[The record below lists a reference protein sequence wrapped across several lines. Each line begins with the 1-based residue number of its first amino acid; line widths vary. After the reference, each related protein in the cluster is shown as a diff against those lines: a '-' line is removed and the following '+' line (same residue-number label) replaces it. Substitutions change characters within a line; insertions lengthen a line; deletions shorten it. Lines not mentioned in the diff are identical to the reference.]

1 MTDFDP
7 SKLFDVIIDRPAA
20 SQAENVT
27 SLDEK
32 RRELKAS
39 TVEAPSIVPP
49 DPMSLDELH
58 TVFRKWFGDHYEMD
72 VIDAVLSAA
81 AVERLEGDP
90 LWLLLIS
97 GPGNTK
103 TETVQTLAGCGAHIT
118 STIQSEGA
126 LLSASSQKE
135 VSKTAT
141 GGLLRKIGARGILV
155 IKDVTSI
162 LSSDRNVRAS
172 VLAAIR
178 EVYDGKWERN
188 VGTDGGRTLTW
199 TGRLVVVGAV
209 TTAWDSAHAV
219 VSAMG
224 DRFVLIRSNS
234 NKGRK
239 ETGKKAMRNTG
250 DEIAMRKELSGAV
263 GRVIAHASIEV
274 TKLSDEEEDR
284 ILCAA
289 DITTKARTAIE
300 RDYAGNVI
308 DAHAPEMPTRFAKQL
323 TQLFRGGLALGVTRE
338 RAMQLAI
345 RCAKDSIPPL
355 RLAILLDVAA
365 IPNSRPGDVRKS
377 IGTPW
382 MTVKRE
388 MEALTMLGLL
398 VCDEETT
405 AGDDDRKEK
414 TIWRY
419 DLAPDFDRATLLD
432 MAGRPTTSGPGERT
446 TPAIPGS
453 EPSPWRMAPKIAPS
467 PDL

>member
-1 MTDFDP
+1 MTDITPFDLN
-7 SKLFDVIIDRPAA
+7 KYFDVIVNRPEAI
-20 SQAENVT
+20 QADNVT
-27 SLDEK
+27 SLEDK

-39 TVEAPSIVPP
+39 TVEAPSIVPL
-49 DPMSLDELH
+49 DPMSLDDLH
-58 TVFRKWFGDHYEMD
+58 VVFRKWFGNHYEMD

-81 AVERLEGDP
+81 AVEKLDGDP
-90 LWLLLIS
+90 LWLLVIS

-103 TETVQTLAGCGAHIT
+103 TETVQTLAGCGAHVT

-178 EVYDGKWERN
+178 EVYDGRWERN
-188 VGTDGGRTLTW
+188 VGTDGGRTPTW

-219 VSAMG
+219 VAAMG

-234 NKGRK
+234 NVGRK
-239 ETGKKAMRNTG
+239 ETGMQAIQNTG
-250 DEIAMRKELSGAV
+250 DEVAMRKELSEAV
-263 GRVIAHASIEV
+263 GRVIAHTSLEV
-274 TKLSDEEEDR
+274 TELTEDER
-284 ILCAA
+284 NKILDAA
-289 DITTKARTAIE
+289 DITTLARTAVE
-300 RDYAGNVI
+300 RDYSGEVT
-308 DAHAPEMPTRFAKQL
+308 DSHAPEMPTRFAKQL
-323 TQLFRGGLALGVTRE
+323 TQLFRGGVALGMPRE
-338 RAMQLAI
+338 RAMTLAI
-345 RCAKDSIPPL
+345 RCARDSIPPL
-355 RLAILLDVAA
+355 RLAILLDIAA

-377 IGTPW
+377 IGKPW
-382 MTVKRE
+382 RTVKRE
-388 MEALTMLGLL
+388 MDALTMLGML

-405 AGDDDRKEK
+405 TDDDKKER

-419 DLAPDFDRATLLD
+419 DLAEGFDRKTLLA
-432 MAGRPTTSGPGERT
+432 MAGRPTTVETST
-446 TPAIPGS
+446 VF
-453 EPSPWRMAPKIAPS
+453 
-467 PDL
+467 